1 MLYVT
6 TRNKHDAYTAHR
18 TLLADRAPD
27 GGLYLPFRMV
37 TLDRQQVL
45 ALADKSFGQCVA
57 ETLNRFFACQ
67 LTGWDVEFCIGRYP
81 IKTMDISHRI
91 VVAQT
96 WHNQAWDYAW
106 AERALAQKLCADM
119 VCQQP
124 SAWMRIAIR
133 VAFLTGIFSELIRQG
148 IADPDHPMD
157 VAVPAGD
164 FSIPMSVWY
173 ARHMGL
179 PVANIICGCE
189 DDSAAWDLL
198 HLGTVKIDGNM
209 PAHLEQLVCET
220 LGHGEA
226 RRYSE
231 VCCNGGVYS
240 LLPVDA
246 EKLRGGMFAAVI
258 SKDRICSV
266 ISSVNRTSGYILGP
280 KAALGYGGLLDFRAM
295 TGENRPALLMAERS
309 PVCDGDLVAGV
320 MGITTAELKERM
332 Q

>member
-57 ETLNRFFACQ
+57 ETLNCFFSCR

-81 IKTMDISHRI
+81 VKTVDISHRI

-96 WHNQAWDYAW
+96 WHNQTLDYVW
-106 AERALAQKLCADM
+106 AERSLAQKICGDV
-119 VCQQP
+119 VCDKP
-124 SAWMRIAIR
+124 SAWLRIAIR
-133 VAFLTGIFSELIRQG
+133 VALLTGIFSELIRQK
-148 IADPDHPMD
+148 IADPEHPVD

-164 FSIPMSVWY
+164 FSVPMSVWY
-173 ARHMGL
+173 ARKMGL
-179 PVANIICGCE
+179 PIANIICGC
-189 DDSAAWDLL
+189 DDNSAAWDLL

-209 PAHLEQLVCET
+209 PPHLEQLVCET
-220 LGHGEA
+220 LGHNEA
-226 RRYSE
+226 CRFSDIRRS
-231 VCCNGGVYS
+231 GGAYS

-246 EKLRGGMFAAVI
+246 EKLRSGLFAAVI
-258 SKDRICSV
+258 SKERISSV
-266 ISSVNRTSGYILGP
+266 ISSVHRTNSYILGP
-280 KAALGYGGLLDFRAM
+280 NAALGYGGLLDFRAK
-295 TGENRPALLMAERS
+295 TGENRPALLLAERS
-309 PVCDGDLVAGV
+309 PVCDGDFVAGAL
-320 MGITTAELKERM
+320 GITEAELKEKE